1 MPSFKTAAVAV
12 ATMLVAAVQADYVI
26 DPSSVPMS
34 SRRYWCDSEIA
45 TCPIICEQT
54 SSGKPITNT
63 CDPKALTYGCVC
75 SDNKQPNI
83 SEYTLTLPYF
93 TCTEWGTQCVAKCG
107 SNNDCSRDC
116 REKHPCGALNPQ
128 KPNETASASQS
139 ATKTGDASPSETN
152 KIFNGLDGSGSTDN
166 KPKSAAVSL
175 EMANLVTLVTVAAG
189 VTLGFGY
196 IL

>member
-1 MPSFKTAAVAV
+1 MI
-12 ATMLVAAVQADYVI
+12 Q
-26 DPSSVPMS
+26 
-34 SRRYWCDSEIA
+34 
-45 TCPIICEQT
+45 
-54 SSGKPITNT
+54 
-63 CDPKALTYGCVC
+63 KALTYGCVC
-75 SDNKQPNI
+75 ADNKQPNI

-139 ATKTGDASPSETN
+139 ATTTGGAQASETN
-152 KIFNGLDGSGSTDN
+152 KVYNGLDDSGSPD

-175 EMANLVTLVTVAAG
+175 QVANLLSFVTVAAG
-189 VTLGFGY
+189 VTLGFGC
-196 IL
+196 LL